1 MNNNYVVIMAGGIGS
16 RFWPFSR
23 EKRPKQFQDILGVG
37 RTMIQQ
43 TVDRFEGVCP
53 KENIYIVT
61 SKDYKEITKEQ
72 LPFLSDDQILL
83 EPCRR
88 NTAPCV
94 AYAAYKIGKK
104 DPDANIVVAPADH
117 VILDV
122 PEFQLRVEKALH
134 YVATHDILITLGI
147 RPNRP
152 DTGYGYIQAL
162 NDERL
167 EVLYKVKT
175 FTEKPNEELARAFV
189 LSGDFVWNAGIFVWN
204 AKAIKKAIETHLQD
218 VHQLFSSAEESFYT
232 SSEEQKIDE
241 LYHQCRDISIDY
253 GIMEHAENVYVMR
266 TDFGWSDLGTWKSL
280 YEQADKNQEENV
292 LHGNVMSYETFNT
305 IVKTPKDKLVVV
317 QGLENY
323 IVAEYDNVLMICEKD
338 HEQRV
343 KQFLANAKDQKGKE
357 FV

>member
-1 MNNNYVVIMAGGIGS
+1 MAGGVGS
-16 RFWPFSR
+16 RFWPYSR
-23 EKRPKQFQDILGVG
+23 ESRPKQFQDILGTG
-37 RTMIQQ
+37 KTMIQM
-43 TVDRFEGVCP
+43 TADRFEGVCP
-53 KENIYIVT
+53 NENIFVVT
-61 SKDYKEITKEQ
+61 SRDYKEITLEQ
-72 LPFLSDDQILL
+72 LPFLSEDQVLC
-83 EPCRR
+83 EPMRR
-88 NTAPCV
+88 NTAPCI
-94 AYAAYKIGKK
+94 AYACYKIGLKN
-104 DPDANIVVAPADH
+104 PEANIVVAPADH

-134 YVATHDILITLGI
+134 YVASHDVLVTLGI

-204 AKAIKKAIETHLQD
+204 AQTIKKSFKENLQD
-218 VHQLFSSAEESFYT
+218 VDQLFSSIEDKFYT
-232 SSEEQKIDE
+232 DQETEAIDTI
-241 LYHQCRDISIDY
+241 YPKCRDISIDY
-253 GIMEHAENVYVMR
+253 GIMEHADNVYVMR

-280 YEQADKNQEENV
+280 YEQADKNEEENV
-292 LHGNVMSYETFNT
+292 LQGNVMAYETFKT
-305 IVKTPKDKLVVV
+305 IVKTPKDRLVVV

-323 IVAEYDNVLMICEKD
+323 IVAEYDNVLMICNKD

-343 KQFLANAKDQKGKE
+343 KQFLKAAKEQRGPE
-357 FV
+357 FI

>member
-1 MNNNYVVIMAGGIGS
+1 MENNYVVIMAGGVGS
-16 RFWPFSR
+16 RFWPYSR
-23 EKRPKQFQDILGVG
+23 EKRPKQFQDILGTG
-37 RTMIQQ
+37 QTMIQQ
-43 TVDRFEGVCP
+43 TAARFEGVCP
-53 KENIYIVT
+53 KENIYVVT
-61 SKDYKEITKEQ
+61 SDIYKELTLEQ
-72 LPFLSDDQILL
+72 LPFLNEDQVLC
-83 EPCRR
+83 EPVRR
-88 NTAPCV
+88 NTAPCI

-104 DPDANIVVAPADH
+104 NPDANIVVAPADH

-122 PEFQLRVEKALH
+122 PEFRLRVQTALD
-134 YVATHDILITLGI
+134 YVGSHDILVTLGI

-162 NDERL
+162 NNDRL

-204 AKAIKKAIETHLQD
+204 VKTIKKAFSTYLDDIDHLFRSVED
-218 VHQLFSSAEESFYT
+218 KFYT
-232 SSEEQKIDE
+232 EEETEVIDTI
-241 LYHQCRDISIDY
+241 YHQCRDISIDY
-253 GIMEHAENVYVMR
+253 GIMEHADNVYVMR

-292 LHGNVMSYETFNT
+292 LHGNIMAYETFNS
-305 IVKTPKDKLVVV
+305 IVKTPSEKLVVV

-323 IVAEYDNVLMICEKD
+323 IVAEYDDVLMICEKD

-343 KQFLANAKDQKGKE
+343 KQFLANVKE
-357 FV
+357 KQDKRFI

>member
-1 MNNNYVVIMAGGIGS
+1 MKNNYVVIMAGGIGS

-23 EKRPKQFQDILGVG
+23 EQRPKQFQDILGTG
-37 RTMIQQ
+37 KTMIQH
-43 TVDRFEGVCP
+43 TVDRFEGVCL

-61 SKDYKEITKEQ
+61 SKDYKDITKEQ

-83 EPCRR
+83 EPYRR

-94 AYAAYKIGKK
+94 AYAAYKIAEK
-104 DPDANIVVAPADH
+104 DPHANIVVAPADH

-122 PEFQLRVEKALH
+122 PEFKLRVENALN
-134 YVATHDILITLGI
+134 YVGSHDILVTLGI

-162 NDERL
+162 NNERL
-167 EVLYKVKT
+167 EILYKVKT
-175 FTEKPNEELARAFV
+175 FTEKPNEELAKAFV

-204 AKAIKKAIETHLQD
+204 AKAIKKAFEVYLPD
-218 VHQLFSSAEESFYT
+218 VHHLFSSVVETFYTEKEES
-232 SSEEQKIDE
+232 KIDE
-241 LYHQCRDISIDY
+241 IYHQCRDISIDY
-253 GIMEHAENVYVMR
+253 GIMEHADNVYVMR

-292 LHGNVMSYETFNT
+292 LHGNVMAYETFNS
-305 IVKTPKDKLVVV
+305 IVKTPENKLVVV

-343 KQFLANAKDQKGKE
+343 KQFLANAKEKKGKQ
-357 FV
+357 FI